1 MKKIC
6 FVCSG
11 EGSRAIIAERLLKR
25 ELARYNV
32 KGIKVESGC
41 LNITKGDMT
50 SKKTIFALKRL
61 GIVIRAKEERQI
73 TLNELNEF
81 DIVFTM
87 TTKESNYLRIL
98 KNVQNLAD
106 FTSNS
111 DVESPKGK
119 TQDEYND
126 VADKL
131 EWQIKILAQKICL
144 IMKGD

>member
-6 FVCSG
+6 FVSSG
-11 EGSRAIIAERLLKR
+11 EGSRSIIAEKLLKN
-25 ELARYNV
+25 LLSQYKV
-32 KGIKVESGC
+32 KGIKVDSGC

-61 GIVIRAKEERQI
+61 GINIRPREERQI
-73 TLNELNEF
+73 TLNELNEY

-87 TTKESNYLRIL
+87 TKQECNYLRIL
-98 KNVQNLAD
+98 KNVQSLAE
-106 FTSNS
+106 FTSSS

-119 TQDEYND
+119 TQDEYNI
-126 VADKL
+126 VAEKL

-144 IMKGD
+144 IVKGD